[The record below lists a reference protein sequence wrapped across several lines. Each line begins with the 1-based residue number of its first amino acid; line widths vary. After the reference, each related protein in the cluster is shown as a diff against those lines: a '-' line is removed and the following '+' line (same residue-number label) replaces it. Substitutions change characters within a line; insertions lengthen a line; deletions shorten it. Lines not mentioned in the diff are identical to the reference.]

1 MTYSVAELFCGGGMA
16 RLGLGDQFEVTYAN
30 DFSVKKANTYERY
43 FGDRPDTRD
52 LAQVVSEGPPV
63 SSFDLVWAS
72 FPCQDWSEAGWKKGE
87 NGRTRAAYNA
97 MIGFLDQVDTRVI
110 VFENVRGLLTT
121 DGGVGLARLA
131 RDLMGWG
138 FNFTVHEIN
147 SVAWLPQSRPRVF
160 VTAWKG
166 DVKLPNTGALSAS
179 DKAIKILKTS
189 EGSVPKEFFN
199 VSLPHPGIEVPE
211 LVSLLEPVENVEWLP
226 KEEVDTLIQSAKL
239 PVGKW
244 IDTTPRQEVSGHL
257 REGEYGFVGT
267 GFRRTRNEVVRFEP
281 RFDGVAG
288 CLRASE
294 GGSSRQY
301 VINIANSNVS
311 IRRMTPREG
320 ARLMGIPDDYTLP
333 KHSGSAWRLVGD
345 GVCVPVV
352 THIRDNLILPI
363 LVCTK

>member
-1 MTYSVAELFCGGGMA
+1 MA

-30 DFSVKKANTYERY
+30 DFSVKKANTYERH

-52 LAQVVSEGPPV
+52 LAQVVSDGPPV
-63 SSFDLVWAS
+63 TSFDLVWAS

-87 NGRTRAAYNA
+87 HGRTRAAYDA
-97 MIGFLDQVDTRVI
+97 MIGFLDEVDTRMV

-131 RDLMGWG
+131 RDLIGWG
-138 FNFTVHEIN
+138 YNFTVHEIN

-166 DVKLPNTGALSAS
+166 DKQLPHNLGLRSSAR
-179 DKAIKILKTS
+179 AAQILMTS
-189 EGSVPKEFFN
+189 QGSVPKQLIDLD
-199 VSLPHPGIEVPE
+199 LPHPQKEIPE
-211 LVSLLEPVENVEWLP
+211 LSSILEPVDNVTWLP
-226 KEEVDTLIQSAKL
+226 QEEVDTLIRSAKL
-239 PVGKW
+239 PVGRWMGTAPK
-244 IDTTPRQEVSGHL
+244 EKEASGL
-257 REGEYGFVGT
+257 SGKREYGFVGT
-267 GFRRTRNEVVRFEP
+267 GFRRTRGNKENKRVFFEP

-301 VINIANSNVS
+301 VINIRDNIS
-311 IRRMTPREG
+311 IRLMTPREG
-320 ARLMGIPDDYTLP
+320 ARLMGIPDDYSLP
-333 KHSGSAWRLVGD
+333 KHSGAAWRLVGD

-352 THIRDNLILPI
+352 THIRDHLILPI
-363 LVCTK
+363 LDQT